1 MLFNSFEFLLFFP
14 TVTLLYFLVPHAWRW
29 PLLLAASCL
38 FYMAFVPK
46 YILILLVTIVVD
58 YAAGI
63 LIEGTAPGRL
73 RKLYLVV
80 SLVVTVS
87 ILGFFKYFNFL
98 NDNIVEVARLLHW
111 NYGMT
116 SLKIILPIGLSFHT
130 FQSMSYVIEVYRG
143 NQKTERHFGIYALY
157 VMFYPQLVA
166 GPIERPQNLLHQFR
180 ERHAFDYDRVTGGL
194 KRMAFGLFKKV
205 VIADSLGVVVDQ
217 VFNNL
222 HQYTGYPLLLAGM
235 CFTYQIYCDFSGYSD
250 IALGSAQVMGFRLME
265 NFDRPFAAR
274 SVAGFWRRW
283 HKSLTSWFRDYVY
296 IPLGGSRAG
305 TFRHAANLLFTFLLS
320 GLWHGASWTYVLW
333 GGLNGLY
340 LVLSSATAPL
350 RDRIT
355 RFFGLDSNPRM
366 HHVLQVFTT
375 FLLVS
380 TAFLLFRA
388 NSMDDAVYI
397 FSHLLDDF
405 KGASIRGRL
414 AFDGYLAAFILFLEY
429 VQYLYRS
436 GGTANLFGGKPVLV
450 RWSLYYTLIMITILF
465 GSYREQKFI
474 YFQF

>member
-14 TVTLLYFLVPHAWRW
+14 AVTLLYFLLPHAWRW
-29 PLLLAASCL
+29 LLLLAASCL
-38 FYMAFVPK
+38 FYMVFIPK
-46 YILILLVTIVVD
+46 YILILLATIVVD

-63 LIEGTAPGRL
+63 LIEGTAPGKL

-87 ILGFFKYFNFL
+87 ILAFFKYFNFL
-98 NDNIVEVARLLHW
+98 NDNIASVARFLHW
-111 NYGMT
+111 NYGVA

-143 NQKTERHFGIYALY
+143 NQKAERHFGIYALY

-180 ERHAFDYDRVTGGL
+180 EPHAFDYDRVTGGL
-194 KRMAFGLFKKV
+194 KRMALGLFKKL
-205 VIADSLGVVVDQ
+205 VIADSLGIFVDQ

-222 HQYTGYPLLLAGM
+222 HEYTGYPLLLAGM
-235 CFTYQIYCDFSGYSD
+235 CFSYQIYCDFSGYSD
-250 IALGSAQVMGFRLME
+250 IALGAAQVMGFRLME

-274 SVAGFWRRW
+274 SVADFWRRW

-296 IPLGGSRAG
+296 IPLGGNRAG
-305 TFRHAANLLFTFLLS
+305 AVRRSANLFATFLLS
-320 GLWHGASWTYVLW
+320 GLWHGANWTYVLW
-333 GGLNGLY
+333 GSLNGLY
-340 LVLSSATAPL
+340 LVLSSPTATL
-350 RDRIT
+350 RERVA
-355 RFFGLDSNPRM
+355 RFAGLDSRPR
-366 HHVLQVFTT
+366 LQQALQMATT

-380 TAFLLFRA
+380 IAFLLFRA
-388 NSMDDAVYI
+388 NSMDDAAYI

-405 KGASIRGRL
+405 TGGSKRGRL
-414 AFDGYLAAFILFLEY
+414 AFDGFLVVFILFLEY
-429 VQYLYRS
+429 VQYLYRA
-436 GGTANLFGGKPVLV
+436 GGMSNLFIGRPVLV
-450 RWSLYYTLIMITILF
+450 RWSLYYALITITILF
-465 GSYREQKFI
+465 GSYGEQKFI